1 MSQKNTTTPSL
12 PSVDLTEPRLYT
24 NREISWL
31 AFDQKVMQTAA
42 DHSVPLLERLKF
54 FSIFFNNLD
63 EFYMVRVKNLQQQ
76 ARRGVMSTAADGLTA
91 AQLLK
96 QIRDITQN
104 MLNDAEALWQD
115 DLLPA
120 LNKAG
125 IELITYKDLNAK
137 ERALADDFFE
147 HEVFPT
153 LTPQSVDAGHPFPL
167 ISNTSIN
174 FVIELMGTHPSVTG
188 LTRFARLKC
197 PNNLPRFL
205 YFNRQNN
212 NATLSTRPDG
222 ERILCLEELIAAR
235 LDRLFPGY
243 TIKSFGLFRIIRN
256 TDGEIE
262 EDEADDLL
270 AAVRDYVEQRRFGSV
285 VRLQIEFGMS
295 RRLQEFLIKNLNVTQ
310 TQIMRT
316 RLPFSLSDFI
326 QISGLERDD
335 LKYPP
340 VSSRLPVPFQPD
352 EDLFGT
358 LLKEDLLLYHPYE
371 SFDGTVE
378 FLQRASRDP
387 NVVAIKQTLY
397 RCGSNSPVVQAL
409 LDARRRG
416 KQVTAVVELKAR
428 FDEERN
434 INWAENLEAAGVNV
448 VYGFPN
454 LKIHAKL
461 ALVIRRGE
469 KALERFVHIGT
480 GNYNASSAK
489 IYTDLGLF
497 TADKAICDDVQEL
510 FNVITGCGVVDHYR
524 ALWVSP
530 VNMRD
535 NMIAAI
541 DAEIESHKAHG
552 NGYILF
558 KLNQLVDPKVIR
570 ALYRASQAGVKV
582 DCIIR
587 GICCLR
593 PGIAGVSET
602 ITVRSIVGRY
612 LEHARVYCFAN
623 NGDMKMYMGSA
634 DMMPRNLNGRIETVT
649 PIRSPLLRDR
659 ILHDILEPQMADNV
673 NAWVLKSD
681 GTYDRLQRK
690 ADEPVISSQ
699 DLIRDLL
706 NTRPEA

>member
-1 MSQKNTTTPSL
+1 MSSKNTTTTPTS
-12 PSVDLTEPRLYT
+12 SIDLTEPRLYT

-31 AFDQKVMQTAA
+31 TFDQKVMETAA
-42 DHSVPLLERLKF
+42 DKSVPLLERLKF

-76 ARRGVMSTAADGLTA
+76 ARRGVTSTAADGFTA

-96 QIRDITQN
+96 QIRDITQK
-104 MLNDAEALWQD
+104 MLDDAENLWVTE
-115 DLLPA
+115 LLPA
-120 LNKAG
+120 LKKEG
-125 IELITYKDLNAK
+125 IELVTYKALSAK
-137 ERALADDFFE
+137 EQALADDFFE

-174 FVIELMGTHPSVTG
+174 FVIELTGTHPSVAG

-205 YFNRQNN
+205 YFGRQGTNP
-212 NATLSTRPDG
+212 TLSTRPEG
-222 ERILCLEELIAAR
+222 SRILCLEDLIVAR

-243 TIKSFGLFRIIRN
+243 EIKSTGLFRIIRN

-285 VRLQIEFGMS
+285 VRLQIEYGMS

-316 RLPFSLSDFI
+316 RLPFSPSDFI
-326 QISGLERDD
+326 QISGLDRDD

-340 VSSRLPVPFQPD
+340 VASRLPPPFQA
-352 EDLFGT
+352 EGDLFGT
-358 LLKEDLLLYHPYE
+358 LLEKDLLLYHPYE

-387 NVVAIKQTLY
+387 KVVAIKQTLY
-397 RCGSNSPVVQAL
+397 RCGSNSPIVQAL
-409 LDARRRG
+409 LGARRCG

-461 ALVIRRGE
+461 AFVIRRGE
-469 KALERFVHIGT
+469 KNLERFVHIGT
-480 GNYNASSAK
+480 GNYNAGSAK

-497 TADKAICDDVQEL
+497 TSNREICDDVQEL
-510 FNVITGCGVVDHYR
+510 FNVMTGCGVVDHYR
-524 ALWVSP
+524 SLWVSP

-541 DAEIESHKAHG
+541 DAEIESHKKHG

-570 ALYRASQAGVKV
+570 AMYRASQAGVKI
-582 DCIIR
+582 DCIVR

-593 PGIAGVSET
+593 PGIQGVSET

-612 LEHARVYCFAN
+612 LEHARVYCFGN
-623 NGDMKMYMGSA
+623 NGNMKMYMGSA

-649 PIRSPLLRDR
+649 PINAPELRER
-659 ILHDILEPQMADNV
+659 ILHDILEPQLADNT
-673 NAWVLKSD
+673 NAWILKSD
-681 GTYDRLQRK
+681 GNYDRVVRAK
-690 ADEPVISSQ
+690 DEAVYSSQ

-706 NTRPEA
+706 NSHG

>member
-1 MSQKNTTTPSL
+1 MSQKNTTTPSQ
-12 PSVDLTEPRLYT
+12 PTVDLTEPRLYT

-31 AFDQKVMQTAA
+31 AFDQKVMETAA
-42 DHSVPLLERLKF
+42 DKTVPLLERLKF

-76 ARRGVMSTAADGLTA
+76 ARRGVTSTAADGLTA

-96 QIRDITQN
+96 QIRDISQN
-104 MLNDAEALWQD
+104 MWTDAEALWQN

-120 LNKAG
+120 LKKAG
-125 IELITYKDLNAK
+125 IELVTYKDLNAR
-137 ERALADDFFE
+137 ERALADEFFDS
-147 HEVFPT
+147 EVFPT
-153 LTPQSVDAGHPFPL
+153 LTPQSVDAGHPFPM

-205 YFNRQNN
+205 YFDRQSSNV
-212 NATLSTRPDG
+212 TLSTRPAG
-222 ERILCLEELIAAR
+222 ERILCLEDLVAAR

-243 TIKSFGLFRIIRN
+243 AIKSYGLFRIIRN

-270 AAVRDYVEQRRFGSV
+270 AAVRDFVEQRRFGSV
-285 VRLQIEFGMS
+285 VRLQIEYGMS

-310 TQIMRT
+310 TQILRT
-316 RLPFSLSDFI
+316 RLPFSMSDFI
-326 QISGLERDD
+326 QISGLDRED

-340 VSSRLPVPFQPD
+340 VASRLPTPFQQD
-352 EDLFGT
+352 EDLFAT

-378 FLQRASRDP
+378 FLQRAARDP
-387 NVVAIKQTLY
+387 KVVAIKQTLY
-397 RCGSNSPVVQAL
+397 RCGSNSPIVQAL

-469 KALERFVHIGT
+469 KSVERFVHIGT

-497 TADKAICDDVQEL
+497 TSNKEICDDVLEL

-524 ALWVSP
+524 SLWVSP

-541 DAEIESHKAHG
+541 DREIESHKAHG
-552 NGYILF
+552 NGYIIF

-570 ALYRASQAGVKV
+570 ALYRASQAGVKI

-593 PGIAGVSET
+593 PGIPGVSET

-623 NGDMKMYMGSA
+623 NGNMKMYMGSA

-649 PIRSPLLRDR
+649 PINAPHLRER
-659 ILHDILEPQMADNV
+659 ILHDILEPQLADNV
-673 NAWVLKSD
+673 NAWILKSD
-681 GTYDRLQRK
+681 GTYDRITREP
-690 ADEPVISSQ
+690 DEAIYSSQ

-706 NTRPEA
+706 NTRPEN

>member
-1 MSQKNTTTPSL
+1 MSQTTQTTP
-12 PSVDLTEPRLYT
+12 PVTTRELTDPQLYT

-31 AFDQKVMQTAA
+31 AFDQKVMETAA
-42 DHSVPLLERLKF
+42 DKTVPLLERLKF

-76 ARRGVMSTAADGLTA
+76 ARRGITSTAADGLTA

-96 QIRDITQN
+96 QIREITQT
-104 MLNDAEALWQD
+104 MLEQAEVLWQD
-115 DLLPA
+115 DLVPA
-120 LNKAG
+120 LEAAG
-125 IELITYKDLNAK
+125 IRLLDYKSLTPAEK
-137 ERALADDFFE
+137 KLADEYFE
-147 HEVFPT
+147 NEVFPT

-174 FVIELMGTHPSVTG
+174 FVIELVGMHKSVLG

-205 YFNRQNN
+205 YFGRQGNT
-212 NATLSTRPDG
+212 ATLSTRPTG
-222 ERILCLEELIAAR
+222 ERILCLESLIAAR
-235 LDRLFPGY
+235 LERLFPGY
-243 TIKSFGLFRIIRN
+243 AIKSSGLFRIIRN

-285 VRLQIEFGMS
+285 VRLQIEYGMS

-316 RLPFSLSDFI
+316 KLPFSLSDFI
-326 QISGLERDD
+326 QITGLDRPE
-335 LKYPP
+335 LCYPP
-340 VSSRLPVPFQPD
+340 AAPRLPTPFQAD
-352 EDLFGT
+352 EDLFAT
-358 LLKEDLLLYHPYE
+358 LLERDLLLYHPYE

-378 FLQRASRDP
+378 FLQRAARDP

-397 RCGSNSPVVQAL
+397 RCGSNSPIIQAL

-469 KALERFVHIGT
+469 KKLERFVHIGT

-497 TADKAICDDVQEL
+497 TSDRKICNDVQEL
-510 FNVITGCGVVDHYR
+510 FNVMTGCGVVDKYSS
-524 ALWVSP
+524 LWVSP
-530 VNMRD
+530 VTMRSS
-535 NMIAAI
+535 MIAAI
-541 DAEIESHKAHG
+541 NAEIESHKAHG
-552 NGYILF
+552 NGYIIF
-558 KLNQLVDPKVIR
+558 KLNQLVDPVVIQ
-570 ALYRASQAGVKV
+570 ALYRASQAGVKI
-582 DCIIR
+582 DCVIR

-593 PGIAGVSET
+593 PGIKGVSET
-602 ITVRSIVGRY
+602 ISVRSLVGRY
-612 LEHARVYCFAN
+612 LEHARVYCFNN
-623 NGDMKMYMGSA
+623 NGKMKMYMGSA

-649 PIRSPLLRDR
+649 PINDKALRER
-659 ILHDILEPQMADNV
+659 ILHDILEPQLADNV
-673 NAWVLKSD
+673 NAWLLNPD
-681 GTYDRLQRK
+681 GTYNRIQRK
-690 ADEPVISSQ
+690 PDEAIYSSQ
-699 DLIRDLL
+699 DVIRDLL
-706 NTRPEA
+706 KD

>member
-1 MSQKNTTTPSL
+1 MSQTSASTSQVKE
-12 PSVDLTEPRLYT
+12 VDLTEPQLYT

-31 AFDQKVMQTAA
+31 AFDKKVMETAA
-42 DHSVPLLERLKF
+42 DPSVPLLERLKF

-76 ARRGVMSTAADGLTA
+76 ARRGIMSTAADGLTA

-96 QIRDITQN
+96 QIRDITQA
-104 MLNDAEALWQD
+104 MLDEAEALWHES
-115 DLLPA
+115 LVPA
-120 LNKAG
+120 LKDAG
-125 IELITYKDLNAK
+125 IRFVTYSDLTAK
-137 ERALADDFFE
+137 EKALADDFFE

-174 FVIELMGTHPSVTG
+174 FVIELLGTHQSVTG

-205 YFNRQNN
+205 YFDRQGNN
-212 NATLSTRPDG
+212 PVLHTHPDG
-222 ERILCLEELIAAR
+222 ERILCLEDLIAAR

-243 TIKSFGLFRIIRN
+243 AIKSSGLFRIIRN

-285 VRLQIEFGMS
+285 VRLQIEYGMS

-316 RLPFSLSDFI
+316 KLPFSMSDFI
-326 QISGLERDD
+326 QVSGLERPD

-340 VSSRLPVPFQPD
+340 APARLPVPFQPD
-352 EDLFGT
+352 GNLFET

-371 SFDGTVE
+371 SFDGVVE
-378 FLQRASRDP
+378 FLQRAARDP

-397 RCGSNSPVVQAL
+397 RCGSNSPIVQAL

-469 KALERFVHIGT
+469 KSLERFVHIGT
-480 GNYNASSAK
+480 GNYNAGSAK

-497 TADKAICDDVQEL
+497 TSNKAICDDVQEL

-524 ALWVSP
+524 SLWVSP

-535 NMIAAI
+535 NMIKAI

-582 DCIIR
+582 DCVIR

-593 PGIAGVSET
+593 PGIAGVSEN
-602 ITVRSIVGRY
+602 ISVRSIVGRY

-649 PIRSPLLRDR
+649 PINSEALRER
-659 ILHDILEPQMADNV
+659 ILHDILEPQLADNV
-673 NAWVLKSD
+673 NAWLLKSD
-681 GTYDRLQRK
+681 GTYDRITRK
-690 ADEPVISSQ
+690 PEEAIYSSQ
-699 DLIRDLL
+699 DVIRELL
-706 NTRPEA
+706 LP

>member
-1 MSQKNTTTPSL
+1 MSQKNTTTPSQ
-12 PSVDLTEPRLYT
+12 PTVDLTEPRLYT

-31 AFDQKVMQTAA
+31 AFDQKVMETAA
-42 DHSVPLLERLKF
+42 DKTVPLLERLKF

-76 ARRGVMSTAADGLTA
+76 ARRGVTSTAADGLTA

-96 QIRDITQN
+96 QIRDISQN
-104 MLNDAEALWQD
+104 MWTDAEALWQN

-120 LNKAG
+120 LKKAG
-125 IELITYKDLNAK
+125 IELVTYKDLNAR
-137 ERALADDFFE
+137 ERALADEFFDS
-147 HEVFPT
+147 EVFPT
-153 LTPQSVDAGHPFPL
+153 LTPQSVDAGHPFPM

-205 YFNRQNN
+205 YFDRQSSNV
-212 NATLSTRPDG
+212 TLSTRPAG
-222 ERILCLEELIAAR
+222 ERILCLEDLVAAR

-243 TIKSFGLFRIIRN
+243 AIKSYGLFRIIRN

-270 AAVRDYVEQRRFGSV
+270 AAVRDFVEQRRFGSV
-285 VRLQIEFGMS
+285 VRLQIEYGMS

-310 TQIMRT
+310 TQILRT
-316 RLPFSLSDFI
+316 RLPFSMSDFI
-326 QISGLERDD
+326 QISGLDRED

-340 VSSRLPVPFQPD
+340 VASRLPTPFQQD
-352 EDLFGT
+352 EDLFAT

-378 FLQRASRDP
+378 FLQRAARDP
-387 NVVAIKQTLY
+387 KVVAIKQTLY
-397 RCGSNSPVVQAL
+397 RCGSNSPIVQAL

-469 KALERFVHIGT
+469 KSVERFVHIGT

-497 TADKAICDDVQEL
+497 TSNKEICDDVLEL

-524 ALWVSP
+524 SLWVSP

-541 DAEIESHKAHG
+541 DREIESHKAHG
-552 NGYILF
+552 NGYIIF

-570 ALYRASQAGVKV
+570 ALYRASQAGVKI

-593 PGIAGVSET
+593 PGIPGVSET

-623 NGDMKMYMGSA
+623 NGNMKMYMGSA

-649 PIRSPLLRDR
+649 PINAPHLSER
-659 ILHDILEPQMADNV
+659 ILHDILEPQLADNV
-673 NAWVLKSD
+673 NAWILKSD
-681 GTYDRLQRK
+681 GTYDRITREP
-690 ADEPVISSQ
+690 DEAIYSSQ

-706 NTRPEA
+706 NTRPEN

>member
-1 MSQKNTTTPSL
+1 MSQKNTTTPSQ
-12 PSVDLTEPRLYT
+12 PTVDLTEPRLYT

-31 AFDQKVMQTAA
+31 AFDQKVMETAA
-42 DHSVPLLERLKF
+42 DKTVPLLERLKF

-76 ARRGVMSTAADGLTA
+76 ARRGVTSTAADGLTA

-96 QIRDITQN
+96 QIRDISQN
-104 MLNDAEALWQD
+104 MWTDAEALWQN

-120 LNKAG
+120 LKKAG
-125 IELITYKDLNAK
+125 IELVTYKDLNAR
-137 ERALADDFFE
+137 ERALADEFFDS
-147 HEVFPT
+147 EVFPT
-153 LTPQSVDAGHPFPL
+153 LTPQSVDAGHPFPM

-205 YFNRQNN
+205 YFDRQSSNV
-212 NATLSTRPDG
+212 TLSTRPAG
-222 ERILCLEELIAAR
+222 ERILCLEDLVAAR

-243 TIKSFGLFRIIRN
+243 AIKSYGLFRIIRN

-270 AAVRDYVEQRRFGSV
+270 AAVRDFVEQRRFGSV
-285 VRLQIEFGMS
+285 VRLQIEYGMS

-310 TQIMRT
+310 TQILRT
-316 RLPFSLSDFI
+316 RLPFSMSDFI
-326 QISGLERDD
+326 QISGLDRED

-340 VSSRLPVPFQPD
+340 VASRLPTPFQQD
-352 EDLFGT
+352 EDLFAT

-378 FLQRASRDP
+378 FLQRAARDP
-387 NVVAIKQTLY
+387 KVVAIKQTLY
-397 RCGSNSPVVQAL
+397 RCGSNSPIVQAL

-469 KALERFVHIGT
+469 KSVERFVHIGT

-497 TADKAICDDVQEL
+497 TSNKEICDDVLEL

-524 ALWVSP
+524 SLWVSP

-541 DAEIESHKAHG
+541 DQEIESHKAHG
-552 NGYILF
+552 NGYIIF

-570 ALYRASQAGVKV
+570 ALYRASQAGVKI

-593 PGIAGVSET
+593 PGIPGVSET

-623 NGDMKMYMGSA
+623 NGNMKMYMGSA

-649 PIRSPLLRDR
+649 PINAPHLRER
-659 ILHDILEPQMADNV
+659 ILHDILEPQLADNV
-673 NAWVLKSD
+673 NAWILKSD
-681 GTYDRLQRK
+681 GTYDRITREP
-690 ADEPVISSQ
+690 DEAIYSSQ

-706 NTRPEA
+706 NTRPEN